1 MSDTRQIM
9 IAIGDQPSP
18 ITAILLS
25 FLEFIMSAQLLV
37 YGTYPILLDTH
48 RLILERSG
56 YRIFTARSL
65 RQAKEVAERERIDL
79 FILCSSLTPLD
90 CDEAV
95 AMLSVVQPGTRHM
108 LLDPA
113 FRPYRGEPWNKHARS
128 VGGPEV
134 LLDRIRS
141 AVDYGFGSPLGVP
154 ESCDFLHHHGR
165 YDS

>member
-1 MSDTRQIM
+1 MS
-9 IAIGDQPSP
+9 AIGDQPSP

-56 YRIFTARSL
+56 FRVFTARTL

-79 FILCSSLTPLD
+79 CILCSSLTPLD

-95 AMLSVVQPGTRHM
+95 AMLSVVQPSARHM
-108 LLDPA
+108 LLDPGISL
-113 FRPYRGEPWNKHARS
+113 FRGQSWRKQPRS
-128 VGGPEV
+128 FAGPEI
-134 LLDRIRS
+134 LLERIRS
-141 AVDYGFGSPLGVP
+141 TVDYGFGKPLGIP
-154 ESCDFLHHHGR
+154 ESSDFLHHHGR